1 MEFWRLEIKC
11 GNRNFEESFKNGIL
25 KINEQINKYNNNN
38 NNENNN
44 DQITKCEKQDF
55 GN

>member
-1 MEFWRLEIKC
+1 MEFWRLEIKF
-11 GNRNFEESFKNGIL
+11 GNQNIEESFKNGIL

-38 NNENNN
+38 NESNN
-44 DQITKCEKQDF
+44 DQINKCEKWNF

>member
-1 MEFWRLEIKC
+1 MEFWRLEIKF
-11 GNRNFEESFKNGIL
+11 GNRNHFKIGIL

-38 NNENNN
+38 NKNNN
-44 DQITKCEKQDF
+44 DQINKCEKWDF